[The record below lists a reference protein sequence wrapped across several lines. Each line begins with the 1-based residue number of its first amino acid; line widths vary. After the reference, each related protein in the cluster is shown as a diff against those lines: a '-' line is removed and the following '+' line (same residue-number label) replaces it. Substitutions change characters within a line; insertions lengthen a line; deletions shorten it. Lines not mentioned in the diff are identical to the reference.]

1 MKMKK
6 YKVIFVGR
14 AKGLKK
20 YHRMEVTINLNNKP
34 KCEAGV
40 LPELNKTHEVY
51 SLIEIWELI
60 YEE

>member
-1 MKMKK
+1 MKK

-20 YHRMEVTINLNNKP
+20 YHRMGVNINLSNKP
-34 KCEAGV
+34 GEASGV